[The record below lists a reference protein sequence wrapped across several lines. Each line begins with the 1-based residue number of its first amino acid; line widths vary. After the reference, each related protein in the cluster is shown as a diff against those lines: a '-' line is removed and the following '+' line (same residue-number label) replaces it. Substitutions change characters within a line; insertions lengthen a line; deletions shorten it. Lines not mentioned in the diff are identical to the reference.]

1 MEMLKDKTDYSIG
14 RPLVKEILSLS
25 QILVLLVESAYYERP
40 FTLKVKKK
48 YNLIDRFHSCV
59 VSHS

>member
-1 MEMLKDKTDYSIG
+1 MEMDKTDYSIG

-48 YNLIDRFHSCV
+48 VQFN
-59 VSHS
+59 